1 MSNPAE
7 SYATVV
13 IDGPELDALEL
24 VLTGL
29 VAPIDGY
36 CIPGQKPDGWPF
48 ESTLTVP
55 GPIVSSAQDG
65 GLIVLTDPDGTPLAQ
80 LDVTGVLRASNDFW
94 YVAGALT
101 PLKPAEHPPARAY
114 RLTGAEDLTGSTLAV
129 FGGEPEPAD
138 VARAVVAAEGDR
150 LVFLAL
156 TWNTG
161 HGDHRASAVVEAL
174 QRCSDEV
181 PGSST
186 HFLALA
192 PLSASATAEATLA
205 HVVGILQPNRF
216 LDFSSQRARDVAGAS
231 RPAAAAGCV
240 ILFTGLSGSG
250 KSTVARA
257 LSERLSATGAYRP
270 VLLDGDD
277 VRRVLSAGLGFSA
290 ADREENLRRIGW
302 VAAKLASVGGA
313 AICAPI
319 APFDRTRAEIRAM
332 AEPWGRFVLVHVAT
346 PLDVCEQRDRKGL
359 YARARA
365 GTIRDFTGIDS
376 PYEVPDDADVVI
388 DTSIQSIDECVD
400 FVVEALESL
409 DSPPPRP
416 AGGGR

>member
-1 MSNPAE
+1 MSIPAE
-7 SYATVV
+7 DYPTVV
-13 IDGPELDALEL
+13 IDGPKLDALEL
-24 VLTGL
+24 VLAGL

-48 ESTLTVP
+48 ESTITVP
-55 GPIVSSAQDG
+55 AHIVSSAQDG

-80 LDVTGVLRASNDFW
+80 LHVTGVLRASDDFS

-101 PLKPAEHPPARAY
+101 PLKAAEHPPARAY
-114 RLTGAEDLTGSTLAV
+114 RLTGAEDFTGSTLAV
-129 FGGEPEPAD
+129 FGGEPDPAD
-138 VARAVVAAEGDR
+138 IARAVVAAAGNR

-174 QRCSDEV
+174 QRCSEEV

-205 HVVGILQPNRF
+205 HVLGILQPNRF

-231 RPAAAAGCV
+231 RPTGAGCV

-277 VRRVLSAGLGFSA
+277 VRRVLSSGLGFST

-302 VAAKLASVGGA
+302 VAAKLASIGGA

-319 APFDRTRAEIRAM
+319 APFQRTRAEIRAM

-359 YARARA
+359 YAQARA
-365 GTIRDFTGIDS
+365 GAIRDFTGIDS

-388 DTSIQSIDECVD
+388 DTSIQSVDECVES
-400 FVVEALESL
+400 VLEALESL
-409 DSPPPRP
+409 DAPPPRP
-416 AGGGR
+416 AGGRR